1 MRILCVCD
9 HGSNR
14 SVHVADQLRYRGH
27 ETIPLSAQKTSRE
40 TRDLLAGWCDLA
52 IFTGPG
58 QRDRFP
64 EDLHAVYWL
73 LPENPRP
80 YNPDTLKLV
89 RDQIERSGL

>member
-27 ETIPLSAQKTSRE
+27 ETIPIGAQQTSEKTRQ
-40 TRDLLAGWCDLA
+40 LLAGWCDLA

-58 QRDRFP
+58 QREQFP
-64 EDLHAVYWL
+64 PIKQTIDWL

-80 YNPDTLKLV
+80 YNPDTLALV
-89 RDQIERSGL
+89 RRHIERSGL

>member
-27 ETIPLSAQKTSRE
+27 ETIPVGAQHLSGD
-40 TRDLLAGWCDLA
+40 TRAMLADWADLA
-52 IFTGPG
+52 VFTGPG
-58 QRDRFP
+58 QRDLFP
-64 EDLHAVYWL
+64 HIEAVEWL

-80 YNPDTLKLV
+80 YNPDTLALV
-89 RDQIERSGL
+89 RAHIERSGL